1 MNRMTKEEMIEF
13 LKGMDQRRQILEEE
27 KRRVRGSVETLEE
40 AIQRNNF
47 SRNTDESGIIASGFS
62 PDKVLRVLL
71 NSERDIEE
79 ETRAMVKRMREILE
93 TEDQI
98 DFVRWCLFQIPARE
112 QQVLRELYVNDVVIE
127 ALAEQMCLST
137 SYLYKLRSRAM
148 NRLLSVYNSRC
159 ESRPY
164 TKAERLIRDVRP
176 YMPEG
181 SVV

>member
-47 SRNTDESGIIASGFS
+47 SRNADESGIIASGFS

-93 TEDQI
+93 TED
-98 DFVRWCLFQIPARE
+98 
-112 QQVLRELYVNDVVIE
+112 
-127 ALAEQMCLST
+127 
-137 SYLYKLRSRAM
+137 
-148 NRLLSVYNSRC
+148 
-159 ESRPY
+159 
-164 TKAERLIRDVRP
+164 
-176 YMPEG
+176 
-181 SVV
+181 

>member
-13 LKGMDQRRQILEEE
+13 LKGMNRRKQILEEE
-27 KRRVRGSVETLEE
+27 KWRLKGSVETLEE

-47 SRNTDESGIIASGFS
+47 SRNADESGIIAAGFS

-71 NSERDIEE
+71 NSQRDIEE
-79 ETRAMVKRMREILE
+79 ETRSMVIRMRDIYE

-112 QQVLRELYVNDVVIE
+112 QQVIQEIYVNDMLIDT
-127 ALAEQMCLST
+127 LAKQMSLSK
-137 SYLYKLRSRAM
+137 SYMYKLLGRAM
-148 NRLLSVYNSRC
+148 DNLLSVYNSRC
-159 ESRPY
+159 ETRPY
-164 TKAERLIRDVRP
+164 ARAERLIRDVTP

-181 SVV
+181 SFV